1 MALAVS
7 GVLRHGVD
15 TRAPFVSRD
24 HTERTSLRTLY
35 THLTMNHLYV
45 SVFLFSVSPKEIVR
59 NLEKHLS
66 TYLSTTQVDGEKHPL
81 PSFNKRI

>member
-1 MALAVS
+1 MLSYEPTEDFVSVALAVS
-7 GVLRHGVD
+7 GFLRHGVD

-45 SVFLFSVSPKEIVR
+45 SVFLFSVFPKEIVR
-59 NLEKHLS
+59 NLET
-66 TYLSTTQVDGEKHPL
+66 TYLPIYL
-81 PSFNKRI
+81 PPR